1 MIHDLKDTICA
12 ISTPGGI
19 GGIAV
24 IRVSGEKAFE
34 IADSVWQGKS
44 LAQAKSHTVHL
55 GYVLD
60 SDGARLDQAIATVY
74 VAPASFTGE
83 NVIEF
88 SVHGSRYVQQALLSS
103 LITHGARL
111 ADPGEFTR
119 RAFISGKIDLAQA
132 EAVADIIASESKAA
146 QRIALDHMKGNY
158 SSRLKILRQELIDLA
173 SLLELELDFSE
184 EEVEFAS
191 RTRLIKLATEIS
203 TEINRLAASFAL
215 GNAIKNGIPV
225 AIIGA
230 TNAGK
235 SSILN
240 RLLGEDRAI
249 VSDIHGTTRDVIEG
263 NITIGQYSYRL
274 MDTAGIRTTTDA
286 IERLGI
292 ERSHAAMRQA
302 RIILYIIDSA
312 APEKVAIP
320 ETDATIFVV
329 VNKTDLPPHPTL
341 TNILKEITDA
351 HPQATIF
358 KISALTGQGIDL
370 LISNL
375 DQTSSTGTDN
385 PDATLV
391 TNVRHYEALI
401 QARESIGRAITG
413 LTANLSGELIAQD
426 IRLTIRHLGSILGTI
441 TTTDLLTTIFS
452 RFCIGK

>member
-1 MIHDLKDTICA
+1 MIHDIKDTICA

-24 IRVSGEKAFE
+24 IRISGDKAFE

-44 LAQAKSHTVHL
+44 LALARTHTAHL

-60 SDGARLDQAIATVY
+60 SDGARLDQAVATVY

-83 NVIEF
+83 NVVEI

-146 QRIALDHMKGNY
+146 QRIALSHMKGNY
-158 SSRLKILRQELIDLA
+158 SSRLKTLRQELIDLA

-191 RTRLIKLATEIS
+191 RTRLTKLANEIS
-203 TEINRLAASFAL
+203 AEINRLASSFAL

-240 RLLGEDRAI
+240 RLLGEERAI

-263 NITIGQYSYRL
+263 NITIGHYSYRL
-274 MDTAGIRTTTDA
+274 MDTAGIRTTNDT

-292 ERSHAAMRQA
+292 ERSHAAMQQA

-312 APEKVAIP
+312 APEAIDVP
-320 ETDATIFVV
+320 QTDATIFVV

-341 TNILKEITDA
+341 ANNLKEITGA
-351 HPQATIF
+351 HPDAKIF
-358 KISALTGQGIDL
+358 SISALTGQGIDS
-370 LISNL
+370 LITAL
-375 DQTSSTGTDN
+375 DQVSSTGTDY
-385 PDATLV
+385 PEATLV
-391 TNVRHYEALI
+391 TNVRHFEALL
-401 QARESIGRAITG
+401 QAGESIRRAISG
-413 LTANLSGELIAQD
+413 LAADLSGELIAQD
-426 IRLTIRHLGSILGTI
+426 IRLTIHHLGSILGTI

-452 RFCIGK
+452 RFCVGK